1 MSATNT
7 KTEQRERRH
16 RRIRAKIQ
24 GTATRPRLS
33 VFRSNRAFYAQLIDD
48 ETGKTVATSSSV
60 EQSGKSPLEKAR
72 EVGKALALRAKERS
86 ITQAVFDR
94 GGYRYAGAVKALA
107 DGAREGGLQ
116 F

>member
-1 MSATNT
+1 MSTISKNE
-7 KTEQRERRH
+7 KRQRRH
-16 RRIRAKIQ
+16 RRIRAKVV
-24 GTATRPRLS
+24 GTALRPRLS
-33 VFRSNRAFYAQLIDD
+33 VFKSNRAFYAQLIDD
-48 ETGKTVATSSSV
+48 ETGKTVAASSSV

-72 EVGKALALRAKERS
+72 EVGKALALRAKERR

-107 DGAREGGLQ
+107 DGAREGGLT